1 MIYFNGIESIIE
13 STYLRESLGENIKES
28 GIFVNP
34 ENITYLT
41 GKSVVITN
49 PQYPFSAIKVL
60 LKHRNIVISRVAL
73 EEEEGEEG
81 IIYNPYIVR
90 PEWGMIWNGEVIR
103 EQVNTT
109 GELSDHVSYSPESLT
124 CYFPKLLKTTIPLVD
139 GRGNLTGIGW
149 ALHQVGLK
157 ISPMSAFQDLDVLK
171 TKKMQI

>member
-13 STYLRESLGENIKES
+13 STYLREPLGENIKES

-41 GKSVVITN
+41 GKSVIITN
-49 PQYPFSAIKVL
+49 PLYPVTAIQIL
-60 LKHRNIVISRVAL
+60 LKHRNTVISRVAL
-73 EEEEGEEG
+73 DIGGEDK

-103 EQVNTT
+103 EQINTT
-109 GELSDHVSYSPESLT
+109 GELSDHVTFSPEYLT
-124 CYFPKLLKTTIPLVD
+124 CYFPKLLKTTIPLID
-139 GRGNLTGIGW
+139 ERGNLTGIGW
-149 ALHQVGLK
+149 ALHQVGLE